1 VQLVLGLGNI
11 GEKYTDTRHNIG
23 FWIVEALAKAFHA
36 DWQTDGDVALTARIA
51 LDDEEIVLAKPTTF
65 MNLSGKAA
73 FYLLNKYQINISDFI
88 IINDDVSLPIG
99 KIRFRSKGGSGGHNG
114 IKSVISY
121 LDTEQ
126 FSRLKVGIGN
136 PQEDMDLVEFVLGEY
151 SDEEAA
157 KMETVVEICKEAI
170 LYYLKSDINDA
181 MNKYNGINIIDE

>member
-1 VQLVLGLGNI
+1 MQLVLGLGNI

-23 FWIVEALAKAFHA
+23 FWIVEALAKALDA

>member
-1 VQLVLGLGNI
+1 MQLVLGLGNI

-36 DWQTDGDVALTARIA
+36 DWQTDGDVALTARTA